1 MSRTELTKEQ
11 FDRLPKYAQAHIRE
25 LERRTEI
32 AARLV
37 NRMYAEQEKSN
48 ISTSELDDIDGKQE
62 FRTRYF
68 HADHLTIQQ
77 NGVRLTIE
85 GLFADDQDIR
95 LSWGPAGSMAG
106 LGAIAFI
113 PTAHQQAKLV
123 NIVYDPHEIERLQ
136 ICRERDDEREEA

>member
-1 MSRTELTKEQ
+1 MNDNLTQEQ
-11 FDRLPKYAQAHIRE
+11 FDRLPKYAQAYIRE
-25 LERRTEI
+25 LERRAEM
-32 AARLV
+32 AARIV
-37 NRMYAEQEKSN
+37 NKMNSEQEKSN

-85 GLFADDQDIR
+85 GLFADEDIR
-95 LSWGPAGSMAG
+95 LSWGPAGSVAG
-106 LGAIAFI
+106 LGTIAFV

-123 NIVYDPHEIERLQ
+123 NIVYDEHELERLLKN
-136 ICRERDDEREEA
+136 REKNDEQQEA